1 MGLKKRIFF
10 IVFLIV
16 ITLFPNLAYA
26 KDLGNDLITNKI
38 NEEEITSKPSAG
50 KPYVV
55 DCVFFFESKGN
66 DIKSI
71 KYRTFLSASQK
82 SDKKTSNTIISAL
95 TNKIRKLL
103 IILVVISL
111 LIITICLIAIRKN
124 MIISK
129 RINRN
134 MKKNTIKI
142 RGSFNN
148 SIKLSFANIQ
158 NIGMREEQQDS
169 FAISNINDKKLFN
182 EKGVFAIVADGMGG
196 LDNGKESSSI
206 VVESMMSYFNEKL
219 FVSPIPI
226 ELRNMIINSNNEL
239 LDYLSRGGNIKS
251 GSTSIAVI
259 IKGSQLFWISVGD
272 SRIYLYRRGKVFTL
286 NRDHVYGTELN
297 EKAFR
302 GQISFEEALNHP
314 DRKALTS
321 YMGIQKMTEIDQNIK
336 PFKLN
341 QGDKIILCSDGI
353 YGSLDEKEI
362 EEAMKLDTQNAAIE
376 LQNSILKKNIKYQ
389 DNLTAVV
396 IGIS

>member
-1 MGLKKRIFF
+1 
-10 IVFLIV
+10 
-16 ITLFPNLAYA
+16 
-26 KDLGNDLITNKI
+26 
-38 NEEEITSKPSAG
+38 
-50 KPYVV
+50 
-55 DCVFFFESKGN
+55 
-66 DIKSI
+66 
-71 KYRTFLSASQK
+71 
-82 SDKKTSNTIISAL
+82 
-95 TNKIRKLL
+95 
-103 IILVVISL
+103 
-111 LIITICLIAIRKN
+111 
-124 MIISK
+124 
-129 RINRN
+129 

-142 RGSFNN
+142 RASFNN
-148 SIKLSFANIQ
+148 SIKLTYANIQ

-169 FAISNINDKKLFN
+169 FGISNINDKKLFN

-196 LDNGKESSSI
+196 LENGKESSSI
-206 VVESMMSYFNEKL
+206 VVESMMNYFTEKL
-219 FVSPIPI
+219 FISSIPI